1 MKRTLMAIATCALA
15 CFAMADTPAQRYALE
30 LQGGAAYYALKLP
43 AEVYAASLS
52 GVTRDLRVFNAR
64 GEPVPYTFQEE
75 TTPAIAPQQFRDIRW
90 FALPTPKQA
99 ASGAPLGVSIAA
111 DGSLHA
117 AAKAQAPA
125 SRDGDV
131 VDLSHVSGGLTALI
145 IHVQSGYQGSVVI
158 SASSDLR
165 DWQEVASSQLLNV
178 RSGQD
183 VLTQERVELD
193 GIHARYLRLR
203 WPDGAP
209 IISAIALEAQ
219 PGTGTAAPQRTWR
232 DGITARAGKVAGEY
246 LFDSGGRFPVERFKL
261 SLPQP
266 NTVARATLYSRS
278 DAQAPWR
285 EISSAP
291 LYRLSSAHGSE
302 LSNPAL
308 EIPAQ
313 LAPDTDR
320 EWRLMVDM
328 RNGGLGSGMPVAALG
343 WRPDTLT
350 FVARGEAPF
359 SLAVGQESL
368 AGAAISRSEL
378 IVNSGAEIGKAQM
391 GKPLPPLPADTAT
404 KEDPDATRRYILW
417 GALLLAVAALG
428 AMAWHLARSGQ
439 TGQGGS
445 SE

>member
-1 MKRTLMAIATCALA
+1 MKRTLKALSACALA
-15 CFAMADTPAQRYALE
+15 CFVLAETSAQRFALD
-30 LQGGAAYYALKLP
+30 LQGNAAYYALKLP
-43 AEVYAASLS
+43 AEVYAASVS
-52 GVTRDLRVFNAR
+52 GVTRDLRVFNAS

-75 TTPAIAPQQFRDIRW
+75 ATPTAAPQQFRDIRW

-99 ASGAPLGVSIAA
+99 NSGAPLGVSIAP
-111 DGSLHA
+111 DGSLRA
-117 AAKAQAPA
+117 AAMAQPPA

-131 VDLSHVSGGLTALI
+131 VDVSHVSGTLTALI
-145 IHVQSGYQGSVVI
+145 IHVQAGFQGSVMI

-165 DWQEVASSQLLNV
+165 DWQEIASGQLLNV

-183 VLTQERVELD
+183 VLSQERVEL
-193 GIHARYLRLR
+193 GGVQARYLRLR

-209 IISAIALEAQ
+209 LISAIAVEAQ
-219 PGTGTAAPQRTWR
+219 TGTATPPPQRIWR
-232 DGITARAGKVAGEY
+232 EGITARAGKVAGEY

-266 NTVARATLYSRS
+266 NTVAKATLYSRG

-291 LYRLSSAHGSE
+291 LYRLSSARGSE

-308 EIPAQ
+308 EIPA
-313 LAPDTDR
+313 PNTDR

-343 WRPDTLT
+343 WLPDTLT

-368 AGAAISRSEL
+368 AGAAISRTEL
-378 IVNSGAEIGKAQM
+378 IVNSGAEIGKAQL
-391 GKPLPPLPADTAT
+391 GKPLPPLPVDTAT
-404 KEDPDATRRYILW
+404 KEDPDAKRRYILW

-428 AMAWHLARSGQ
+428 VMAWHLARGGQ
-439 TGQGGS
+439 MGQGGS